1 MAEDRPLKEDIE
13 VRPIGEMPP
22 KQGKQSS
29 HERGATLLGLQPGE
43 AARVSAS
50 THGEAMKLRA
60 RWIAKAHSMGIKIT
74 TRVVVEPP
82 QVWIA
87 LAEPKESE

>member
-1 MAEDRPLKEDIE
+1 MAQDRPLKEDIE

-22 KQGKQSS
+22 KQSS

-50 THGEAMKLRA
+50 THGEAMTLRA
-60 RWIAKAHSMGIKIT
+60 RWITKAHSMGIKIT